1 MVEKNDILLLN
12 IPFDLQRFASAES
25 EGRTEKATEHKKRK
39 AREEGR
45 VALSKEIP
53 AVAVAIAAFGT
64 MVILGKYIFKVL
76 RNSFVYIFENYQN
89 LSLHNPKLYFDTLIF
104 PMVKLFL
111 PMAIVAFVV
120 ALVSN
125 YGQIGGMKF
134 YSKPLIPDFK
144 RVNPNIFKFFQKQ
157 VFSPIGA
164 FNLLKSIVK
173 VVIIVAVA
181 FFVIKSHIMEI
192 MDLFNMDISAG
203 FIFMLKVC
211 VKIVFFVMIL
221 MLIFSIADVFF
232 VHKQHEE
239 ELKMKKEE
247 VKQEFKDLEGDPQVK
262 SKLKQ
267 MYQSLLS
274 QQKILNDIVPQAD
287 VVITNPTHFAVA
299 LRYDRVVDD
308 VPRVIAKGQD
318 EFAQKIK
325 KVAAEHG
332 IYLYENVPLARKLY
346 ADVKINDYVPE
357 TMWTLVVT
365 ALKLA
370 YAFQRNPR
378 ADLL

>member
-1 MVEKNDILLLN
+1 MIEKNDILLLN

-25 EGRTEKATEHKKRK
+25 EGRTEKATEHRKRK

-53 AVAVAIAAFGT
+53 SVVITIAAFGT
-64 MVILGKYIFKVL
+64 MVILGRYIFKVL
-76 RNSFVYIFENYQN
+76 KNCFVYVFENYQT
-89 LSLHNPKLYFDTLIF
+89 LSLHNPKLYFDTLII

-111 PMAIVAFVV
+111 PMASVAFIA
-120 ALVSN
+120 ALLSN

-134 YSKPLIPDFK
+134 YVKPLIPDPK
-144 RVNPNIFKFFQKQ
+144 RINPNIFKFFQKQ
-157 VFSPIGA
+157 IFSPVGA
-164 FNLLKSIVK
+164 FNLVKSIVK
-173 VVIIVAVA
+173 VAIIVVVA
-181 FFVIKSHIMEI
+181 FLVIKNHIGEI
-192 MDLFNMDISAG
+192 IDLFNLDVSAG
-203 FIFMLKVC
+203 FVFILKIC
-211 VKIVFFVMIL
+211 VKIILFVMIL
-221 MLIFSIADVFF
+221 MLIFSIFDMFF

-267 MYQSLLS
+267 MYQGLLS
-274 QQKILNDIVPQAD
+274 QQKILNDVVPQAD
-287 VVITNPTHFAVA
+287 VVVTNPTHFAVA

-357 TMWTLVVT
+357 TMWSLVVT

-370 YAFQRNPR
+370 YEHKEKMK
-378 ADLL
+378 

>member
-1 MVEKNDILLLN
+1 MVEKGDILLLN

-45 VALSKEIP
+45 VALSKEVP

-64 MVILGKYIFKVL
+64 MVILGKYIFKIL

-370 YAFQRNPR
+370 YEHKEKMGEGR
-378 ADLL
+378 

>member
-1 MVEKNDILLLN
+1 MIEKSDILLLN

-25 EGRTEKATEHKKRK
+25 EGRTEKATEHRKRK

-53 AVAVAIAAFGT
+53 AVVITIAAFGT

-76 RNSFVYIFENYQN
+76 RSSFVYVFENYQT
-89 LSLHNPKLYFDTLIF
+89 LSLHNPKLYFDTLII

-111 PMAIVAFVV
+111 PMASVAFVV

-134 YSKPLIPDFK
+134 YAKPLIPDPK
-144 RVNPNIFKFFQKQ
+144 RINPNIFKFFQKQ
-157 VFSPIGA
+157 IFSPVGA
-164 FNLLKSIVK
+164 FNLVKSIVK
-173 VVIIVAVA
+173 VAIIVVVA
-181 FFVIKSHIMEI
+181 FLVISNHIDEI
-192 MDLFNMDISAG
+192 IDLFNLDVSSG
-203 FIFMLKVC
+203 FIFMLKIC
-211 VKIVFFVMIL
+211 VKIILFVMIL
-221 MLIFSIADVFF
+221 MLIFSIFDLFF
-232 VHKQHEE
+232 VHRQHEE

-267 MYQSLLS
+267 MYQGLLS
-274 QQKILNDIVPQAD
+274 QQKILNDVVPQAD
-287 VVITNPTHFAVA
+287 VVVTNPTHFAVA

-325 KVAAEHG
+325 KVAAERG

-346 ADVKINDYVPE
+346 ADVKINEYVPE
-357 TMWTLVVT
+357 TMWSLVVT

-370 YAFQRNPR
+370 YEHKEKMK
-378 ADLL
+378 

>member
-1 MVEKNDILLLN
+1 MVEKGDILLLN

-45 VALSKEIP
+45 VALSKEVP

-64 MVILGKYIFKVL
+64 MVILGKYIFKIL
-76 RNSFVYIFENYQN
+76 RSSFVYIFENYQN

-173 VVIIVAVA
+173 VVIIVAVT
-181 FFVIKSHIMEI
+181 FIVIKSHIMEI

-221 MLIFSIADVFF
+221 MLIFSVADVFF

-370 YAFQRNPR
+370 YEHKEKIGEGR
-378 ADLL
+378 

>member
-370 YAFQRNPR
+370 YEHKEKMNKE
-378 ADLL
+378 

>member
-134 YSKPLIPDFK
+134 YSKPLVPDFK

-157 VFSPIGA
+157 VFSPVGA

-173 VVIIVAVA
+173 VTIIAAVA
-181 FFVIKSHIMEI
+181 FIVIKSHILEV

-203 FIFMLKVC
+203 FIFTLKVC
-211 VKIVFFVMIL
+211 VKIIFIVMIL
-221 MLIFSIADVFF
+221 MLIFSVADVFF

-267 MYQSLLS
+267 MYQGLLS
-274 QQKILNDIVPQAD
+274 QQKILNDVVPQAD

-299 LRYDRVVDD
+299 LRYDKVVDD

-357 TMWTLVVT
+357 TMWSLVVT

-370 YAFQRNPR
+370 YEHKEKMNKE
-378 ADLL
+378 

>member
-370 YAFQRNPR
+370 YEHKEKMNKG
-378 ADLL
+378 

>member
-192 MDLFNMDISAG
+192 MDLFNMDISVG

-370 YAFQRNPR
+370 YEHKEKMGEGR
-378 ADLL
+378 

>member
-357 TMWTLVVT
+357 TMWSLVVT

-370 YAFQRNPR
+370 YEHKEKMGEGR
-378 ADLL
+378 

>member
-332 IYLYENVPLARKLY
+332 IYLYENVPLARKIY

-370 YAFQRNPR
+370 YEHKEKMGEGR
-378 ADLL
+378 

>member
-1 MVEKNDILLLN
+1 MIKKSDILLLN

-25 EGRTEKATEHKKRK
+25 EGRTEKATEHRKRK

-53 AVAVAIAAFGT
+53 SVVITIAAFGT
-64 MVILGKYIFKVL
+64 MVILGRYIFKVL
-76 RNSFVYIFENYQN
+76 KNCFVYVFENYQT
-89 LSLHNPKLYFDTLIF
+89 LSLHNPKLYFDTLII

-111 PMAIVAFVV
+111 PMASVAFIA
-120 ALVSN
+120 ALLSN

-134 YSKPLIPDFK
+134 YVKPLIPDPK
-144 RVNPNIFKFFQKQ
+144 RINPNIFKFFQKQ
-157 VFSPIGA
+157 IFSPVGA
-164 FNLLKSIVK
+164 FNLVKSIVK
-173 VVIIVAVA
+173 VAIIVVVA
-181 FFVIKSHIMEI
+181 FLVIKNHIGEI
-192 MDLFNMDISAG
+192 IDLFNLDVSAG
-203 FIFMLKVC
+203 FVFILKIC
-211 VKIVFFVMIL
+211 VKIILFVMIL
-221 MLIFSIADVFF
+221 MLIFSIFDMFF

-267 MYQSLLS
+267 MYQGLLS
-274 QQKILNDIVPQAD
+274 QQKILNDVVPQAD
-287 VVITNPTHFAVA
+287 VVVTNPTHFAVA

-357 TMWTLVVT
+357 TMWSLVVT

-370 YAFQRNPR
+370 YEHKEKMK
-378 ADLL
+378 

>member
-125 YGQIGGMKF
+125 YGQIGGIKF

-370 YAFQRNPR
+370 YEHKEKMGEGR
-378 ADLL
+378 

>member
-64 MVILGKYIFKVL
+64 MVILGKYIFKIL

-89 LSLHNPKLYFDTLIF
+89 LSLHNPQLYFDTLIF

-370 YAFQRNPR
+370 YEHKEKMGEGR
-378 ADLL
+378 

>member
-64 MVILGKYIFKVL
+64 MVILGKYIFKIL
-76 RNSFVYIFENYQN
+76 RSSFVYIFENYQN

-173 VVIIVAVA
+173 VVIIVAVT
-181 FFVIKSHIMEI
+181 FIVIKSHIMEI

-221 MLIFSIADVFF
+221 MLIFSVADVFF

-370 YAFQRNPR
+370 YEHKEKIGEGR
-378 ADLL
+378 

>member
-370 YAFQRNPR
+370 YEHKEKMGEGR
-378 ADLL
+378 

>member
-1 MVEKNDILLLN
+1 MVEKGDILLLN

-45 VALSKEIP
+45 VALSKEVP

-64 MVILGKYIFKVL
+64 MVILGKYIFKIL
-76 RNSFVYIFENYQN
+76 RSSFVYIFENYQN

-173 VVIIVAVA
+173 VVIIVAVT
-181 FFVIKSHIMEI
+181 FIVIKSHIMEI

-221 MLIFSIADVFF
+221 MLIFSVADVFF

-370 YAFQRNPR
+370 YEHKEKMNKG
-378 ADLL
+378 

>member
-1 MVEKNDILLLN
+1 MVDKNDILLLN
-12 IPFDLQRFASAES
+12 ISFDLQRFASAES

-45 VALSKEIP
+45 VALSKEVP
-53 AVAVAIAAFGT
+53 AVVVTIAAFGV
-64 MVILGKYIFKVL
+64 MVILGKYIFKIL
-76 RNSFVYIFENYQN
+76 RSCFVYIFENYQN
-89 LSLHNPKLYFDTLIF
+89 LSLHNPKMYFDTLII

-111 PMAIVAFVV
+111 PMACVAFIA
-120 ALVSN
+120 ALLSN

-134 YSKPLIPDFK
+134 YSKPLVPDFK

-157 VFSPIGA
+157 VFSPVGA
-164 FNLLKSIVK
+164 FNLLKSLVK
-173 VVIIVAVA
+173 VTIIGVVA
-181 FFVIKSHIMEI
+181 FIVIKSHIMEI
-192 MDLFNMDISAG
+192 IDLFNMDISAG
-203 FIFMLKVC
+203 FIFMVKVC
-211 VKIVFFVMIL
+211 VKIIFTVMIL
-221 MLIFSIADVFF
+221 MLIFSVADVFF

-267 MYQSLLS
+267 MYQGLLS
-274 QQKILNDIVPQAD
+274 QQKILNDVVPQAD

-318 EFAQKIK
+318 DFAQKIK

-357 TMWTLVVT
+357 TMWSLVVT

-370 YAFQRNPR
+370 YEHKEKMNKR
-378 ADLL
+378 